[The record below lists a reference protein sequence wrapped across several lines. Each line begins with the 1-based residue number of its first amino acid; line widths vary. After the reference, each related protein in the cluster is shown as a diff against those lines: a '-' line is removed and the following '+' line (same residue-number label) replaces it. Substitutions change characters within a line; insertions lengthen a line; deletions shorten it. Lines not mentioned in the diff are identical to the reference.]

1 MATEVRA
8 VLRALGQALGLEQR
22 GQRFY
27 WEAAER
33 TSDPKGAETFR
44 SLAEDEVL
52 HADVIQR
59 QIDSLEKGE
68 GWKLPKG
75 IVGGYA
81 DLGKPLFPK
90 GKADLEKAVRP
101 DASDLEALLF
111 ALKIENDSFDLYAG
125 QAQAATD
132 PKAKE
137 VYEYLAGAERTHFN
151 LLMTNYEHLSTVGSW
166 A

>member
-1 MATEVRA
+1 MGTEVSTS
-8 VLRALGQALGLEQR
+8 LKALAQALGLEQR
-22 GQRFY
+22 GRRFY
-27 WEAAER
+27 VEAAER

-44 SLAEDEVL
+44 SLADDEVL
-52 HADVIQR
+52 HADIIQR

-68 GWKLPKG
+68 GWELSDG
-75 IVGGYA
+75 MAGGDA
-81 DLGKPLFPK
+81 DLGTPLFPK
-90 GKADLEKAVRP
+90 GKVDLEKAVRP

-111 ALKIENDSFDLYAG
+111 ALKIENDSFDLYAR

-132 PKAKE
+132 LKAKE

-151 LLMTNYEHLSTVGSW
+151 LLMSNYEHLSTVGSW